1 MDKICQHKIYISG
14 QFEAFVLF
22 GQMAV
27 WFSYMSACAAIFG
40 G

>member
-1 MDKICQHKIYISG
+1 MGKAEEWEPGLSC

-22 GQMAV
+22 GQIAV

>member
-1 MDKICQHKIYISG
+1 MNTAKSYAND

-22 GQMAV
+22 GQIIV